1 MQTRIITLIAT
12 VCTGILLSACGAGGG
27 GGAGAGGGA
36 SYDPNGT
43 IGITNLTVTGTS
55 ASVSGVAPINPGV
68 NSGQFTVSFNAS
80 GTALPM
86 YSAYIYMN
94 TDGAY
99 PGSTSNYNIA
109 INCGA
114 TTIGGPCASSVVT
127 NCVFDNTNTITCNNP
142 IAGTQTRG
150 ITGLLS
156 GGVPKN
162 AYVVVR
168 VCNAL
173 TSAPSTAGHRF
184 SSSSRTSI
192 RSRWGRVLFI
202 EQK

>member
-1 MQTRIITLIAT
+1 MHMQARIITLMSTFCA
-12 VCTGILLSACGAGGG
+12 GIVLSACGAGGG
-27 GGAGAGGGA
+27 GAAGSGGG
-36 SYDPNGT
+36 STYDPNGT

-55 ASVSGVAPINPGV
+55 ASVLGVAPINPGV

-80 GTALPM
+80 GTALPT

-94 TDGAY
+94 SDGAY
-99 PGSTSNYNIA
+99 PGSTTNYNIA

-114 TTIGGPCASSVVT
+114 TTIGGPCASSVAT

-142 IAGTQTRG
+142 IAGAQTRV
-150 ITGLLS
+150 ITSLLN

-173 TSAPSTAGHRF
+173 ASACSTASAP
-184 SSSSRTSI
+184 I
-192 RSRWGRVLFI
+192 QL
-202 EQK
+202 Q

>member
-1 MQTRIITLIAT
+1 MRRQARIITLITT
-12 VCTGILLSACGAGGG
+12 VCAGIVLSACGGGGG
-27 GGAGAGGGA
+27 GGAGASGGA
-36 SYDPNGT
+36 TYDPNGT
-43 IGITNLTVTGTS
+43 ISISSLTVTGTS
-55 ASVSGVAPINPGV
+55 ASVSGVAPISPGV
-68 NSGQFTVSFNAS
+68 NGGQFTVSFNAS
-80 GTALPM
+80 GTALPT

-99 PGSTSNYNIA
+99 PGSTTNYNIA

-114 TTIGGPCASSVVT
+114 TTIGGPCAASVAT

-142 IAGTQTRG
+142 IAGPQTRV

-173 TSAPSTAGHRF
+173 SSACSTANAP
-184 SSSSRTSI
+184 I
-192 RSRWGRVLFI
+192 QL
-202 EQK
+202 Q